1 MNNFFDKL
9 VGNGDKAKKKP
20 DTSKQSIKNPF
31 AQIGA
36 ALQGNGK
43 KFEGRGESLGGSK
56 PGKVISVELKHP
68 GPLGVK
74 VSVLPLTVCIF
85 FHGFGYQS
93 LEIVFLVCIH
103 CFICC
108 NCTHSYL

>member
-20 DTSKQSIKNPF
+20 ATSKQSIKNPF

-74 VSVLPLTVCIF
+74 VSVHLL
-85 FHGFGYQS
+85 S
-93 LEIVFLVCIH
+93 
-103 CFICC
+103 
-108 NCTHSYL
+108 